1 MKISKLIKHRT
12 RNAHVQPCAGRG
24 ARGLRAMMES
34 LLMPVMFDLPTDTG
48 LDTCDVVLEKAE
60 ESETLKVNKAYDED
74 KAAAVVEEVKD
85 EKKEERP
92 NLTVTV

>member
-1 MKISKLIKHRT
+1 
-12 RNAHVQPCAGRG
+12 
-24 ARGLRAMMES
+24 MMES